1 LQASELESRLRDLFI
16 GKSFTIRSFYRGT
29 HLTYGADGRLTSKSE
44 PGDWSRDGMVQ
55 ISSIKVA
62 GDGLLMKGKRTCIFF
77 NQTDGTFGNLQTGD
91 QVEIEVRLSPDRVDL
106 EPIILVLKKVFLNSE
121 DRLSDLVPQYWANC
135 LAQKAN
141 RPDRNSPWECAL
153 PNAESVPNFTGKNI
167 VWDEPPKDVSLL
179 NGMQLYIVRHRIGY
193 LLEPGMNLPIV
204 QLASDPR
211 FEWAQRRT
219 KLDGKL
225 VLSFDI
231 SEDGQTKSLLI
242 VSPMGMGVDDEA
254 ARTVSSWRFKPARC
268 SDRPCAV
275 HARVAFDFTPLFS
288 NRPLN

>member
-1 LQASELESRLRDLFI
+1 
-16 GKSFTIRSFYRGT
+16 
-29 HLTYGADGRLTSKSE
+29 
-44 PGDWSRDGMVQ
+44 
-55 ISSIKVA
+55 
-62 GDGLLMKGKRTCIFF
+62 
-77 NQTDGTFGNLQTGD
+77 
-91 QVEIEVRLSPDRVDL
+91 
-106 EPIILVLKKVFLNSE
+106 
-121 DRLSDLVPQYWANC
+121 
-135 LAQKAN
+135 
-141 RPDRNSPWECAL
+141 
-153 PNAESVPNFTGKNI
+153 
-167 VWDEPPKDVSLL
+167 
-179 NGMQLYIVRHRIGY
+179 MQLYIVRHRIGY